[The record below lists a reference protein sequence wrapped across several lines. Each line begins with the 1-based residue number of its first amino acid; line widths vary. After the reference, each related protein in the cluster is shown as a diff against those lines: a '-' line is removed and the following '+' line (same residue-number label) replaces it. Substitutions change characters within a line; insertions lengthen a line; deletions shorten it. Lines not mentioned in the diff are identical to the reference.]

1 MSEQNRWQRKRAG
14 YDPCASDY
22 TEAYLNIPE
31 VQKALHAN
39 VTKIPYP
46 WTHCR
51 FSTTLFIFPFLIKTF
66 CSKKTSSKSTLFCAV
81 T

>member
-1 MSEQNRWQRKRAG
+1 MFEQNGWQRNRAG

-22 TEAYLNIPE
+22 TEVYLNRPE
-31 VQKALHAN
+31 VQEALHAN

-51 FSTTLFIFPFLIKTF
+51 FS
-66 CSKKTSSKSTLFCAV
+66 STLFNSLSN
-81 T
+81 

>member
-1 MSEQNRWQRKRAG
+1 MIDVGFEQDGWHKRLAG

-22 TEAYLNIPE
+22 TELYLNRPE

-51 FSTTLFIFPFLIKTF
+51 YVCDSL
-66 CSKKTSSKSTLFCAV
+66 TSF
-81 T
+81 